1 MQYFAHYS
9 CHSDG
14 IPEITGGRKS
24 WDELYFL
31 PKDFDAVR
39 AKLMSL
45 KPEEM
50 DAYIVE
56 RKQFVLAN
64 ERVSLLF
71 LRDHTIHEFPGRGP
85 LPIVV

>member
-1 MQYFAHYS
+1 MQCFVHYS

-14 IPEITGGRKS
+14 ISEITGGRKS

-31 PKDFDAVR
+31 PKDFDVVR
-39 AKLMSL
+39 AKLMNL
-45 KPEEM
+45 KPEDM

-56 RKQFVLAN
+56 RKQFVLSN

-71 LRDHTIHEFPGRGP
+71 PSDHSIHEFPGRGL